1 MTDPQEPGLVPSL
14 SRRRLFQVGTLAAAG
29 MALAACSS
37 TGGDTAG
44 STTPATGGGTTS
56 GGAATSGSAGAT
68 SAASSAAT
76 SGAAA
81 GGTGG
86 TLKLAGPS
94 EIGNLDPAA
103 AYGPADIHMQRA
115 FNRALFGYPAT
126 TDSTVAITVAPDIA
140 TEIPTVANGGISADG
155 KTYTITLR
163 SGVKWHA
170 PGGDRP
176 VVAGDV
182 VRGLKRICNPKLGS
196 PVLSYF
202 TLTIAGLQE
211 FYDGFTK
218 VDPTVAAMKAYMDGH
233 EISGVQAKDDATVV
247 FTLIQPA
254 SDFLA
259 ILALSSFAAP
269 HPVEYNDYLPDSP
282 EMRQHTISN
291 GPYVI
296 TTYVQGQSFKLD
308 RNPAWDPA
316 TDPLR
321 KAYVDQIQ
329 IQGGQE
335 DAAIS
340 QQIKAGTLDMQ
351 WGDAVTA
358 SSEVPG
364 LLNTKDN
371 RLVIAG
377 AGTILPYLTFNY
389 QTSNNNKALT
399 NLKVRTALN
408 YAVDKAAVVQALG
421 GSALAQ
427 ATGQILPPEIVGF
440 QETDPFATPGN
451 KGDTEKAKQLL
462 AEAGFPNGLKLKM
475 PYRNDGMYPNIATVI
490 QQDLAKAGVTLEMTP
505 MTRNTFY
512 QQYLQNP
519 DATKN
524 GAWDIAP
531 VGWTPDY
538 LGNAARGF
546 FVPLLDGRT
555 YAKGSPNYGGY
566 NNDELNKLIDKA
578 LATID
583 PDEAAKIWAQAD
595 QLASADAAWVPIAR
609 TKVATLH
616 GSRVKGFAF
625 VPIWHNGD
633 MTNVAVN

>member
-1 MTDPQEPGLVPSL
+1 MTGPNEIRIVPGL
-14 SRRRLFQVGTLAAAG
+14 SRRRLFQVGSLVAAG
-29 MALAACSS
+29 AALAACGS
-37 TGGDTAG
+37 TGGGTGNGAAT
-44 STTPATGGGTTS
+44 SAAATGGG
-56 GGAATSGSAGAT
+56 AP
-68 SAASSAAT
+68 
-76 SGAAA
+76 A

-94 EIGNLDPAA
+94 EIGNLDPAV

-115 FNRALFGYPAT
+115 INRALFGYPST
-126 TDSTVAITVAPDIA
+126 SDSAAAITVTADIA

-155 KTYTITLR
+155 KTYTIKLK

-170 PGGDRP
+170 PSGDRP

-218 VDPTVAAMKAYMDGH
+218 VDPTVEAMKAYMDAN
-233 EISGVQAKDDATVV
+233 EISGVKAKDDSTVV

-269 HPVEYNDYLPDSP
+269 QPVEYNDYLPDSP

-296 TTYVQGQSFKLD
+296 TTYVQGQSFTLN
-308 RNPAWDPA
+308 RNPAWDAA

-321 KAYVDQIQ
+321 KAYVDEIQ

-335 DAAIS
+335 DSAIS
-340 QQIKAGTLDMQ
+340 QQIKAGTIDLQ
-351 WGDAVTA
+351 WGDAVTP

-364 LLNTKDN
+364 LINVKDA
-371 RLVIAG
+371 RLVIGG

-408 YAVDKAAVVQALG
+408 YAVNKAAVVQALG

-427 ATGQILPPEIVGF
+427 MTGQILPPEIVGY
-440 QETDPFATPGN
+440 QPTDPFATPEG

-462 AEAGFPNGLKLKM
+462 AEAGFADGLTLKM
-475 PYRNDGMYPNIATVI
+475 PYRNDGAYPNIATVI
-490 QQDLAKAGVTLEMTP
+490 QQDLAKAGITLQMTP

-595 QLASADAAWVPIAR
+595 VLASADAAWVPIAR
-609 TKVATLH
+609 TQVPTLH
-616 GSRVKGFAF
+616 ANQVDGFAF

-633 MTNVAVN
+633 MTNVSVN